1 MVPIRSAFLAIIA
14 SLLAVALRAQQDT
27 THPHAAPTA
36 PLLTGYRLATE
47 LGAAVTVL
55 DVDSLLRESP
65 VHTLTELLTGRVPGL
80 EVLASSG
87 TLGTGSRILLRGAA
101 SFFAT
106 SAPQIYVD
114 GIRADDEAAT
124 LLVPVGGQTTSRVD
138 DIDVERI
145 ATIAILPGP
154 AATALYGTDAANG
167 VLLITTKRGVPGR
180 SRVRACRENRGA
192 AQPLDFPG
200 NFRAVD
206 SSGARCF
213 AADVASGRCRLLS
226 GNVLAAPASSPFRNG
241 YLRQYGVSASGGS
254 TSKRY
259 SVAAQWD
266 GFGGVYGLPG
276 GEQARLATTGGLR
289 ADVLNPNYQQR
300 TDLRGSG
307 QLVSGDRADLT
318 VNAGYF
324 ASNLRLPSNDNGPG
338 ILSSGLLGGDSTR
351 GGWGTFLPGE
361 LFQVT
366 TSQHV
371 ERVNGSLAAAWRPV
385 AQLNVRAVAGLD
397 HTDQQDGQVQR
408 PGEGP
413 NGSLGL
419 SSVEQGRRRGS
430 RSTGTVTA
438 TGMFEVSPALSMR
451 TTAEVHYFKN
461 SVDLFDSTA
470 LVFGNLIS
478 IRQGRL
484 RAVTSTFGLVLQQQV
499 AWRDRLFVTAG
510 LRRDATT
517 RFHVDDPAAVYPSL
531 GVSWRGPVA
540 AGDFPL
546 TSWRLRAAYGAAGRE
561 AVLVGHRPERSRELE
576 AGADAELL
584 KGRVTFSG
592 TIYRK
597 RTSNVVAA
605 VFVLPGTPGGGFDV
619 FDAAAVTNKGI
630 ELSLAASLVERP
642 DVAWSVGLS
651 AWGNRNRV
659 AMSGL
664 VSTVVFTGGGG
675 LLQIAESGLPLGSY
689 AGNPIL
695 GYADANGDGLVSPNE
710 VDVAAGR
717 GFLGTPFPTQGA
729 SLSSAL
735 TLRRRFRIAGL
746 LEYRGGN
753 SQLNGTEETRCI
765 WGSCR
770 ASSDPSTPLAD
781 QVPLAAWQAG
791 TPAGWVESASFL
803 KLREISVAITAPAT
817 WAGHLGAAGMTFT
830 LAGRNLL
837 TLTSYKGLDP
847 EVNAHGTEG
856 AVFEDLFTQP
866 LPRYWT
872 ARLDLTF

>member
-1 MVPIRSAFLAIIA
+1 MADIRSAALAIIA
-14 SLLAVALRAQQDT
+14 SLLTVSLRAQQDT
-27 THPHAAPTA
+27 TYAHAAPTA
-36 PLLTGYRLATE
+36 PLLTADRLVVE
-47 LGAAVTVL
+47 LGAGITVL

-87 TLGTGSRILLRGAA
+87 TLGTGSRILMRGAS
-101 SFFAT
+101 SFLAT

-124 LLVPVGGQTTSRVD
+124 LLLSVGGQTTSRVD

-167 VLLITTKRGVPGR
+167 VLLITTKRGAPGR
-180 SRVRACRENRGA
+180 SRLRAFSSQGLAE
-192 AQPLDFPG
+192 QPLDFPV
-200 NFRAVD
+200 NFRGVD
-206 SSGARCF
+206 SSGARCL
-213 AADVASGRCRLLS
+213 AADVASGRCQLFT
-226 GNVLAAPASSPFRNG
+226 GNVLAAPASSPFRHG

-276 GEQARLATTGGLR
+276 DEQTRLATTGGLR

-338 ILSSGLLGGDSTR
+338 ILSSGLLGGDSAR

-371 ERVNGSLAAAWRPV
+371 ERVNGSLAAGWRPV
-385 AQLNVRAVAGLD
+385 ARLNVRAVVGLD
-397 HTDQQDGQVQR
+397 HTDQLDGQVQR

-413 NGSLGL
+413 NANPAF
-419 SSVEQGRRRGS
+419 SSVAEGRRRGS
-430 RSTGTVTA
+430 RVTGAVTA
-438 TGMFEVSPALSMR
+438 AATFELSPALSMR
-451 TTAEVHYFKN
+451 TTAGVHYFKN
-461 SVDLFDSTA
+461 SVDLFDSA
-470 LVFGNLIS
+470 ASFFGSAFS
-478 IRQGRL
+478 IREQRL
-484 RAVTSTFGLVLQQQV
+484 RGDMSTFGLVLQQQL

-517 RFHVDDPAAVYPSL
+517 RFHVDDPVAVYPSL
-531 GVSWRGPVA
+531 GVSWRGPIPS
-540 AGDFPL
+540 GGFPL
-546 TSWRLRAAYGAAGRE
+546 SAWRLRAAYGAAGRE
-561 AVLVGHRPERSRELE
+561 AVVVGHRPERSSELE

-597 RTSNVVAA
+597 RTPNVIA
-605 VFVLPGTPGGGFDV
+605 VFVFPGGPGGGVDV
-619 FDAAAVTNKGI
+619 FDAGAVTNKGI
-630 ELSLAASLVERP
+630 ELSLAASVIERP
-642 DVAWSVGLS
+642 DVSWSVGLS

-664 VSTVVFTGGGG
+664 VSTIIFTGGGD
-675 LLQIAESGLPLGSY
+675 LFQTAETGLPLGSY
-689 AGNPIL
+689 MGNPII
-695 GYADANGDGLVSPNE
+695 GYADANGDGLVAPNE

-717 GFLGTPFPTQGA
+717 AFLGTPFPTQGA
-729 SLSSAL
+729 SLSSSL

-753 SQLNGTEETRCI
+753 SQLNGTEEVRCI
-765 WGSCR
+765 RGSCR

-791 TPAGWVESASFL
+791 TQAGWVESASFL
-803 KLREISVAITAPAT
+803 KLREVSVAFTAPAT
-817 WAGHLGAAGMTFT
+817 WAGHLGAASMTFT

-837 TLTSYKGLDP
+837 TLTGYKGLDP

-856 AVFEDLFTQP
+856 AAFEDLFTQP
-866 LPRYWT
+866 LSRYWT

>member
-1 MVPIRSAFLAIIA
+1 MATIRSASLALIA
-14 SLLAVALRAQQDT
+14 SLLAVSLSAQQDT
-27 THPHAAPTA
+27 TPARAAPTA
-36 PLLTGYRLATE
+36 PLLTGDRIVTE
-47 LGAAVTVL
+47 LGVAVTVL
-55 DVDSLLRESP
+55 DVDSLLRQSP
-65 VHTLTELLTGRVPGL
+65 VHTLAELLTGRVPGL

-87 TLGTGSRILLRGAA
+87 TFGTGSRILMRGAA
-101 SFFAT
+101 SFLST

-114 GIRADDEAAT
+114 GIRADDDAAT

-180 SRVRACRENRGA
+180 SRLRAFSSQGVA

-200 NFRAVD
+200 NFRGVD

-213 AADVASGRCRLLS
+213 APDVASGRCRLLS

-254 TSKRY
+254 TSRRY

-307 QLVSGDRADLT
+307 QLLSGDRADLT

-371 ERVNGSLAAAWRPV
+371 ERVNGSLAATWRPL

-397 HTDQQDGQVQR
+397 HTDQHDGQVQR

-413 NGSLGL
+413 NANPAYSYVAEG
-419 SSVEQGRRRGS
+419 QRRGS
-430 RSTGTVTA
+430 RFTGALTA
-438 TGMFEVSPALSMR
+438 TAMFQLSPALSMR
-451 TTAEVHYFKN
+451 TTAGVHYFRN
-461 SVDLFDSTA
+461 SLKLFDSTA
-470 LVFGNLIS
+470 SVFGSGFS
-478 IRQGRL
+478 IRWQRL
-484 RAVTSTFGLVLQQQV
+484 RAVTSTFGLVLQQQL
-499 AWRDRLFVTAG
+499 AWRDRLFITAG
-510 LRRDATT
+510 VRRDATS
-517 RFHVDDPAAVYPSL
+517 RFDVGDPKAVYPNL
-531 GVSWRGPVA
+531 GVSWRGPVPSGA
-540 AGDFPL
+540 SPL
-546 TSWRLRAAYGAAGRE
+546 SAWRLRAAYGAAGRE
-561 AVLVGHRPERSRELE
+561 AVVVGHRPERSSELE

-584 KGRVTFSG
+584 KGRVLFSG

-597 RTSNVVAA
+597 RTSNVVA
-605 VFVLPGTPGGGFDV
+605 VLSSPGLVGGGFDV
-619 FDAAAVTNKGI
+619 FDAGAVTNKGI

-642 DVAWSVGLS
+642 DVTWSVGLA

-664 VSTVVFTGGGG
+664 LSAIVFTGGGG
-675 LLQIAESGLPLGSY
+675 LLQTAETGLPLGSY
-689 AGNPIL
+689 TGNPIIR
-695 GYADANGDGLVSPNE
+695 YADVNGDGLVSPTE
-710 VDVAAGR
+710 VQVAPERA
-717 GFLGTPFPTQGA
+717 FLGTPFPTQGA

-765 WGSCR
+765 RGSCR

-781 QVPLAAWQAG
+781 QVPLAAWQVG
-791 TPAGWVESASFL
+791 TQAGWVESASFL
-803 KLREISVAITAPAT
+803 KLREISVAFTAPAT
-817 WAGHLGAAGMTFT
+817 WAGRLGAAGMSFT

-856 AVFEDLFTQP
+856 AVVEDLFTQP

-872 ARLDLTF
+872 ARLDLTY

>member
-1 MVPIRSAFLAIIA
+1 MATIRSASLAIIA
-14 SLLAVALRAQQDT
+14 SLLAVSLSAQQDT
-27 THPHAAPTA
+27 TPAHAVPTA
-36 PLLTGYRLATE
+36 PLLTGDRIVTE
-47 LGAAVTVL
+47 LGVGVTVL
-55 DVDSLLRESP
+55 DVDSLLRQSP

-87 TLGTGSRILLRGAA
+87 TFGTGSRILMRGAA
-101 SFFAT
+101 SFWAT

-114 GIRADDEAAT
+114 GIRADDAAAT

-154 AATALYGTDAANG
+154 AATAVYGTDAANG

-180 SRVRACRENRGA
+180 SRLRAFSSQGVA
-192 AQPLDFPG
+192 AQSLDFPE
-200 NFRAVD
+200 NFRGVD
-206 SSGARCF
+206 SSGARCL

-226 GNVLAAPASSPFRNG
+226 GNVLAAPGSSPFRYG

-254 TSKRY
+254 TSQRY

-324 ASNLRLPSNDNGPG
+324 ASKLRLPSNDNGPG

-361 LFQVT
+361 LFQIT

-371 ERVNGSLAAAWRPV
+371 ERVNGSLAAGWRPL

-397 HTDQQDGQVQR
+397 HTDQHDGQGQR

-413 NGSLGL
+413 NASLGF
-419 SSVEQGRRRGS
+419 SSVAQGRRRDS
-430 RSTGTVTA
+430 RFTGTVTA
-438 TGMFEVSPALSMR
+438 TAMFDLSPALSLR
-451 TTAEVHYFKN
+451 TTAGVQYIRNNVEL
-461 SVDLFDSTA
+461 SDSA
-470 LVFGNLIS
+470 AVVFGGLS
-478 IRQGRL
+478 SVRQQWL
-484 RAVTSTFGLVLQQQV
+484 RAPMSTLGVLLQQQI

-517 RFHVDDPAAVYPSL
+517 RWEVDDPAAVYPSF
-531 GVSWRGPVA
+531 GVSWRGPVPSGGLLLSA
-540 AGDFPL
+540 
-546 TSWRLRAAYGAAGRE
+546 WRLRAAYGAAGRE
-561 AVLVGHRPERSRELE
+561 ATVVGHRPERSREFE

-584 KGRVTFSG
+584 KDRVSFSG
-592 TIYRK
+592 TIYSK
-597 RTSNVVAA
+597 RTSNVVS
-605 VFVLPGTPGGGFDV
+605 VFLSPGSAGGGFEV
-619 FDAAAVTNKGI
+619 FDAAAVSNKGV
-630 ELSLAASLVERP
+630 ELSLSASVAERP
-642 DVAWSVGLS
+642 DLAWSVGLA

-659 AMSGL
+659 VMSEL
-664 VSTVVFTGGGG
+664 TPYVVFTGGGG
-675 LLQIAESGLPLGSY
+675 VFQTAQDGLPLGSY
-689 AGNPIL
+689 IGNPIIR
-695 GYADANGDGLVSPNE
+695 YTDVNGDGLVSPTE
-710 VDVAAGR
+710 VQVAPERA
-717 GFLGTPFPTQGA
+717 FLGTPFPTRGA

-735 TLRRRFRIAGL
+735 MLRRRFRIAGL

-753 SQLNGTEETRCI
+753 SQLNGTEQVRCI
-765 WGSCR
+765 RGSCR

-791 TPAGWVESASFL
+791 TAAGWVESASFL
-803 KLREISVAITAPAT
+803 KLREISVAFTAPAT
-817 WAGHLGAAGMTFT
+817 WAGGLGAASMTFT

-856 AVFEDLFTQP
+856 AVFEDRFTQP
-866 LPRYWT
+866 LPRCWT
-872 ARLDLTF
+872 ARLDLTY

>member
-1 MVPIRSAFLAIIA
+1 MAHIRSASLAIIA
-14 SLLAVALRAQQDT
+14 SLLTVSLRAQQDT
-27 THPHAAPTA
+27 TDGHTAPIA
-36 PLLTGYRLATE
+36 PLLTGDRLVTE
-47 LGAAVTVL
+47 LGVGVTVL

-65 VHTLTELLTGRVPGL
+65 VHTLAELLAGRVPGL

-87 TLGTGSRILLRGAA
+87 TFGTGSRILPRGAS
-101 SFFAT
+101 SFLAT

-114 GIRADDEAAT
+114 GIRADDDAAT

-145 ATIAILPGP
+145 ATIAIFAGP

-167 VLLITTKRGVPGR
+167 VLLITTKRGIPGR
-180 SRVRACRENRGA
+180 SRLRAFSSQGLA

-200 NFRAVD
+200 NFRGVD
-206 SSGARCF
+206 STGARCY
-213 AADVASGRCRLLS
+213 AADVASGRCRLLT
-226 GNVLAAPASSPFRNG
+226 GNVLAAPASSPFRRG

-254 TSKRY
+254 PSQRY
-259 SVAAQWD
+259 SIAAQWD

-289 ADVLNPNYQQR
+289 SEVLNPNYLQR
-300 TDLRGSG
+300 TDVRGSG
-307 QLVSGDRADLT
+307 QVLSGDRAELT

-371 ERVNGSLAAAWRPV
+371 ERLNGSFAAAWRPV

-397 HTDQQDGQVQR
+397 HTDQQDGQLQR

-413 NGSLGL
+413 NANPAYSSLA
-419 SSVEQGRRRGS
+419 EGRRRGS
-430 RSTGTVTA
+430 RFTGTVTA
-438 TGMFEVSPALSMR
+438 AATFELSPALSMR
-451 TTAEVHYFKN
+451 TTAGVNYFRN
-461 SVDLFDSTA
+461 SLSLLDSA
-470 LVFGNLIS
+470 AVVFGSLIS
-478 IRQGRL
+478 FRQGQL
-484 RAVTSTFGLVLQQQV
+484 RVVTSTVGLLLQQQI
-499 AWRDRLFVTAG
+499 AWHDRLFVTAA

-517 RFHVDDPAAVYPSL
+517 RFNVDDPAAVYPSL
-531 GVSWRGPVA
+531 GVSWRGPVPSR
-540 AGDFPL
+540 GFPL
-546 TSWRLRAAYGAAGRE
+546 SAWRLRAAYGAAGRE
-561 AVLVGHRPERSRELE
+561 ATVVGHQPERSRELE

-584 KGRVTFSG
+584 TGRVTFSG
-592 TIYRK
+592 TIYSK
-597 RTSNVVAA
+597 RTSNVVS
-605 VFVLPGTPGGGFDV
+605 VFVLPGSAGGGLDV
-619 FDAAAVTNKGI
+619 FDASAVSNKGV
-630 ELSLAASLVERP
+630 ELSLSARVIERP
-642 DVAWSVGLS
+642 DVAWSVGLA

-659 AMSGL
+659 VMSALTPYL
-664 VSTVVFTGGGG
+664 VLAGGGG
-675 LLQIAESGLPLGSY
+675 LFQAAQDGLPLGSY
-689 AGNPIL
+689 IGNAIIR
-695 GYADANGDGLVSPNE
+695 YADVNGDGLVSPTE
-710 VDVAAGR
+710 VQVAAER

-735 TLRRRFRIAGL
+735 TLRRRIRIAGL

-753 SQLNGTEETRCI
+753 SQLNGTEQVRCSS
-765 WGSCR
+765 GTCR

-781 QVPLAAWQAG
+781 QVPLAAWQVG
-791 TPAGWVESASFL
+791 TPAGWVESATFL
-803 KLREISVAITAPAT
+803 KRRELSVAFTAPTT
-817 WAGHLGAAGMTFT
+817 WAGRLGAANMTLT

-837 TLTSYKGLDP
+837 TLTRYKGLDP

-856 AVFEDLFTQP
+856 AAFEDLFTQP

>member
-1 MVPIRSAFLAIIA
+1 MATIRSASLAIIA

-27 THPHAAPTA
+27 THPRAAPTA
-36 PLLTGYRLATE
+36 PLLTGDRLVTE
-47 LGAAVTVL
+47 LGAGVTVL

-65 VHTLTELLTGRVPGL
+65 VHTLSELLTGRVPGL

-87 TLGTGSRILLRGAA
+87 TFGTGSRILMRGAA
-101 SFFAT
+101 SFLAT

-138 DIDVERI
+138 DIDVERL

-167 VLLITTKRGVPGR
+167 VLLITTKRGVPGP
-180 SRVRACRENRGA
+180 SRVRAFSSQGVA

-200 NFRAVD
+200 NFRGVD

-213 AADVASGRCRLLS
+213 AADVAGGRCRLLS
-226 GNVLAAPASSPFRNG
+226 GNVLAAPASSPFRHG
-241 YLRQYGVSASGGS
+241 YVRQYGVSASGGS

-307 QLVSGDRADLT
+307 QLLSGDRADLT

-413 NGSLGL
+413 NANPAF
-419 SSVEQGRRRGS
+419 SSVAQGRRRGS
-430 RSTGTVTA
+430 RFTGTFTA
-438 TGMFEVSPALSMR
+438 TGMFEPSPSLSMR
-451 TTAEVHYFKN
+451 TTVGVHYFKN
-461 SVDLFDSTA
+461 SADLFDSA
-470 LVFGNLIS
+470 ASVFGSAFS
-478 IRQGRL
+478 IREQRL

-531 GVSWRGPVA
+531 GLSWRGPVPS
-540 AGDFPL
+540 GGFPL
-546 TSWRLRAAYGAAGRE
+546 TGWRLRAAYGAAGRE

-584 KGRVTFSG
+584 KGRVSFSG
-592 TIYRK
+592 TFYSK
-597 RTSNVVAA
+597 RTSNVVS
-605 VFVLPGTPGGGFDV
+605 VFVFPGSPGGGV
-619 FDAAAVTNKGI
+619 FDASAVSNKGV
-630 ELSLAASLVERP
+630 ELSLSTSVIERP
-642 DVAWSVGLS
+642 DLAWSVGLA

-659 AMSGL
+659 VMPGL
-664 VSTVVFTGGGG
+664 TPSIIFTGGGG
-675 LLQIAESGLPLGSY
+675 VFQSAQDGLPLGSY
-689 AGNPIL
+689 VGNPII
-695 GYADANGDGLVSPNE
+695 GYADANGDGLLAPNE
-710 VDVAAGR
+710 VAVAPPGAA
-717 GFLGTPFPTQGA
+717 FLGTPFPTQGA
-729 SLSSAL
+729 SLSSTL

-770 ASSDPSTPLAD
+770 ASSDPSTPLAH

-791 TPAGWVESASFL
+791 TPAGWVESATFL
-803 KLREISVAITAPAT
+803 KLREISVAFTAPAT
-817 WAGHLGAAGMTFT
+817 WAGRLGAASMTFT

-872 ARLDLTF
+872 ARLDLTY

>member
-1 MVPIRSAFLAIIA
+1 MAPVRSASLAIIA
-14 SLLAVALRAQQDT
+14 SLLAVSLRAQQDT
-27 THPHAAPTA
+27 TPAHAA
-36 PLLTGYRLATE
+36 PLLTGNRSVTE
-47 LGAAVTVL
+47 LGAGVTLL

-65 VHTLTELLTGRVPGL
+65 VHTLSELLTGRVPGL

-87 TLGTGSRILLRGAA
+87 TFGTGSRLLMRGAS
-101 SFFAT
+101 SFLAT

-138 DIDVERI
+138 DIAVERI

-180 SRVRACRENRGA
+180 SRVRAFSSQGVA

-200 NFRAVD
+200 NFHGVD
-206 SSGARCF
+206 SSGARCL
-213 AADVASGRCRLLS
+213 AADVASGRCRLFS
-226 GNVLAAPASSPFRNG
+226 GNVLDAPASSPFRHG

-371 ERVNGSLAAAWRPV
+371 ERVNGSLAARWRPV

-413 NGSLGL
+413 NANPAF
-419 SSVEQGRRRGS
+419 SSVAQGRRRGS
-430 RSTGTVTA
+430 RFTGALTA
-438 TGMFEVSPALSMR
+438 TGMFEPSPSLSLR
-451 TTAEVHYFKN
+451 TTVGVHYFRN
-461 SVDLFDSTA
+461 GADLFDSA
-470 LVFGNLIS
+470 ASVFGGAFS
-478 IRQGRL
+478 IREQRL
-484 RAVTSTFGLVLQQQV
+484 RAVTSTFGLVLQQQL
-499 AWRDRLFVTAG
+499 AWRDRLFITAG
-510 LRRDATT
+510 LRRDATS
-517 RFHVDDPAAVYPSL
+517 RFDVGDPKQVYPSL
-531 GVSWRGPVA
+531 GLSWRGPVPS
-540 AGDFPL
+540 GEFPL
-546 TSWRLRAAYGAAGRE
+546 SAWRLGAAYGVAGRE
-561 AVLVGHRPERSRELE
+561 AVVVGHGPERSSELE

-597 RTSNVVAA
+597 RTSNVISGFA
-605 VFVLPGTPGGGFDV
+605 FQGSPGPEVL
-619 FDAAAVTNKGI
+619 DASSVTNKGI

-642 DVAWSVGLS
+642 DVAWSVGLA

-664 VSTVVFTGGGG
+664 LSAFVFSGGGG
-675 LLQIAESGLPLGSY
+675 VFQSAQDGLPLGSY
-689 AGNPIL
+689 VGNPIIR
-695 GYADANGDGLVSPNE
+695 YADANGDGLLAPNE
-710 VDVAAGR
+710 VAVAFPAAA
-717 GFLGTPFPTQGA
+717 FLGTPFPTQGA

-753 SQLNGTEETRCI
+753 NLLNGTEQVRCMR
-765 WGSCR
+765 GTCR

-781 QVPLAAWQAG
+781 QVPLAAWAAG
-791 TPAGWVESASFL
+791 TSAGWVESASFL
-803 KLREISVAITAPAT
+803 KLRELSVAFTAPAT
-817 WAGHLGAAGMTFT
+817 WAGRLGAAGMTFT
-830 LAGRNLL
+830 VAGRNLL

-872 ARLDLTF
+872 ARLDLTY

>member
-1 MVPIRSAFLAIIA
+1 M
-14 SLLAVALRAQQDT
+14 
-27 THPHAAPTA
+27 
-36 PLLTGYRLATE
+36 
-47 LGAAVTVL
+47 
-55 DVDSLLRESP
+55 
-65 VHTLTELLTGRVPGL
+65 
-80 EVLASSG
+80 
-87 TLGTGSRILLRGAA
+87 
-101 SFFAT
+101 
-106 SAPQIYVD
+106 
-114 GIRADDEAAT
+114 
-124 LLVPVGGQTTSRVD
+124 
-138 DIDVERI
+138 
-145 ATIAILPGP
+145 
-154 AATALYGTDAANG
+154 
-167 VLLITTKRGVPGR
+167 
-180 SRVRACRENRGA
+180 
-192 AQPLDFPG
+192 
-200 NFRAVD
+200 
-206 SSGARCF
+206 
-213 AADVASGRCRLLS
+213 
-226 GNVLAAPASSPFRNG
+226 
-241 YLRQYGVSASGGS
+241 SASGGS

-361 LFQVT
+361 LFQIT

-371 ERVNGSLAAAWRPV
+371 ERVNGSLAAGWRPV

-413 NGSLGL
+413 NANPAF
-419 SSVEQGRRRGS
+419 SSVAQGRRRGS
-430 RSTGTVTA
+430 RFTGALTA
-438 TGMFEVSPALSMR
+438 TGMFEPSPSLSLR
-451 TTAEVHYFKN
+451 TTVGVHYFRN
-461 SVDLFDSTA
+461 GADLFDSA
-470 LVFGNLIS
+470 ASVFGGAFS
-478 IRQGRL
+478 IREQRL
-484 RAVTSTFGLVLQQQV
+484 RAVTSTFGLVLQQQL

-531 GVSWRGPVA
+531 GVSWRGPVR
-540 AGDFPL
+540 AGGPL
-546 TSWRLRAAYGAAGRE
+546 SGWRLRGAYGAAGRE
-561 AVLVGHRPERSRELE
+561 AVVLGHRPERSRELE

-597 RTSNVVAA
+597 RTANVVA
-605 VFVLPGTPGGGFDV
+605 VFLYSGSAGAGFDV
-619 FDAAAVTNKGI
+619 FDAGAVTNKGI

-659 AMSGL
+659 AMPGL

-689 AGNPIL
+689 AGNAIL

-791 TPAGWVESASFL
+791 TSAGWVESASFL
-803 KLREISVAITAPAT
+803 KLREISVAFTAPAT

-872 ARLDLTF
+872 ARLDLTY

>member
-1 MVPIRSAFLAIIA
+1 MAPVRSASLAIIA
-14 SLLAVALRAQQDT
+14 SLLAVSLRAQQDT
-27 THPHAAPTA
+27 TPGHAAPTA
-36 PLLTGYRLATE
+36 PLLTGDRSVTE
-47 LGAAVTVL
+47 LGAGVTLL
-55 DVDSLLRESP
+55 DVDSLLRKSP
-65 VHTLTELLTGRVPGL
+65 VHTLSELLTGRVPGL

-87 TLGTGSRILLRGAA
+87 TFGTGSRLLMRGAS
-101 SFFAT
+101 SFLAT

-114 GIRADDEAAT
+114 GIRADDDPAT

-180 SRVRACRENRGA
+180 SRVRAFSSQGVA

-200 NFRAVD
+200 NFHGVD
-206 SSGARCF
+206 S
-213 AADVASGRCRLLS
+213 
-226 GNVLAAPASSPFRNG
+226 
-241 YLRQYGVSASGGS
+241 
-254 TSKRY
+254 
-259 SVAAQWD
+259 
-266 GFGGVYGLPG
+266 
-276 GEQARLATTGGLR
+276 
-289 ADVLNPNYQQR
+289 NYQQR
-300 TDLRGSG
+300 TDVRGSG
-307 QLVSGDRADLT
+307 RRVSGDRADLT

-361 LFQVT
+361 LFQIT

-371 ERVNGSLAAAWRPV
+371 ERVNGSLAAGWRPV

-397 HTDQQDGQVQR
+397 HTDQHDGQVQR

-413 NGSLGL
+413 NANPAF
-419 SSVEQGRRRGS
+419 SSVTQGPRRTS
-430 RSTGTVTA
+430 RFTGALTA
-438 TGMFEVSPALSMR
+438 TGMFEPSPSLSLR
-451 TTAEVHYFKN
+451 TTAGVHYFKN
-461 SVDLFDSTA
+461 SADLFDSA
-470 LVFGNLIS
+470 ASVFGGAFS
-478 IRQGRL
+478 IREQRL

-531 GVSWRGPVA
+531 GFSWRGPVPS
-540 AGDFPL
+540 GGFPL

-561 AVLVGHRPERSRELE
+561 AVIVGHRPERSSELE

-597 RTSNVVAA
+597 RTSNVISVV
-605 VFVLPGTPGGGFDV
+605 VFPGSAGGGVDV
-619 FDAAAVTNKGI
+619 FDAGAVTNKGI

-642 DVAWSVGLS
+642 DLAWSVGLA

-664 VSTVVFTGGGG
+664 VSAFVFSGGGG
-675 LLQIAESGLPLGSY
+675 LFQTAETGLPLGSY
-689 AGNPIL
+689 TGNPIIR
-695 GYADANGDGLVSPNE
+695 YADVNGDGLVSPT
-710 VDVAAGR
+710 DVQVATAR
-717 GFLGTPFPTQGA
+717 AFLGTPFPTQGA

-753 SQLNGTEETRCI
+753 NLLNGTEQVRCI
-765 WGSCR
+765 RGTCR

-781 QVPLAAWQAG
+781 QVPLAAWAAG
-791 TPAGWVESASFL
+791 TSAGWVESASFL
-803 KLREISVAITAPAT
+803 KLRELSVAFTAPAT
-817 WAGHLGAAGMTFT
+817 WAGRLGAAGMTFT
-830 LAGRNLL
+830 VAGGDILSP
-837 TLTSYKGLDP
+837 TSYKNP
-847 EVNAHGTEG
+847 A
-856 AVFEDLFTQP
+856 
-866 LPRYWT
+866 
-872 ARLDLTF
+872 

>member
-1 MVPIRSAFLAIIA
+1 MATIRSASLAIIA
-14 SLLAVALRAQQDT
+14 SLLVVSLSAQQDT
-27 THPHAAPTA
+27 THAHAAPTA
-36 PLLTGYRLATE
+36 PLLTGDRLVTE
-47 LGAAVTVL
+47 LGAGVTLL

-87 TLGTGSRILLRGAA
+87 TFGTGSRILMRGAA
-101 SFFAT
+101 SFLAT

-145 ATIAILPGP
+145 ATIAILAGP

-167 VLLITTKRGVPGR
+167 VLFITTKRGVPGR
-180 SRVRACRENRGA
+180 SRLRAFSSQGVA

-206 SSGARCF
+206 SSGARCL

-226 GNVLAAPASSPFRNG
+226 GNVLAAPASSPFRHG

-385 AQLNVRAVAGLD
+385 AQ
-397 HTDQQDGQVQR
+397 
-408 PGEGP
+408 
-413 NGSLGL
+413 
-419 SSVEQGRRRGS
+419 GRRRGS
-430 RSTGTVTA
+430 RFTGTVTA
-438 TGMFEVSPALSMR
+438 TGMFEPSPSLSMR
-451 TTAEVHYFKN
+451 TTVGVHYFKN
-461 SVDLFDSTA
+461 SADLFDSA
-470 LVFGNLIS
+470 ASVFGSAFS
-478 IRQGRL
+478 IREQRL
-484 RAVTSTFGLVLQQQV
+484 RAVTSTFGLVLQQQF
-499 AWRDRLFVTAG
+499 AWRDQLFVTAG

-531 GVSWRGPVA
+531 GFSWRGPVPS
-540 AGDFPL
+540 GGFPL
-546 TSWRLRAAYGAAGRE
+546 TGWRLRAAYGAAGRE
-561 AVLVGHRPERSRELE
+561 AVLVGHRPERSSELE

-597 RTSNVVAA
+597 RTSNVIAA
-605 VFVLPGTPGGGFDV
+605 VFVLPGTPGGDFDV

-642 DVAWSVGLS
+642 DLAWSVGLS

-664 VSTVVFTGGGG
+664 VSAFVFTGGGG
-675 LLQIAESGLPLGSY
+675 
-689 AGNPIL
+689 
-695 GYADANGDGLVSPNE
+695 
-710 VDVAAGR
+710 
-717 GFLGTPFPTQGA
+717 
-729 SLSSAL
+729 
-735 TLRRRFRIAGL
+735 
-746 LEYRGGN
+746 
-753 SQLNGTEETRCI
+753 
-765 WGSCR
+765 
-770 ASSDPSTPLAD
+770 
-781 QVPLAAWQAG
+781 
-791 TPAGWVESASFL
+791 
-803 KLREISVAITAPAT
+803 
-817 WAGHLGAAGMTFT
+817 
-830 LAGRNLL
+830 
-837 TLTSYKGLDP
+837 
-847 EVNAHGTEG
+847 
-856 AVFEDLFTQP
+856 VF
-866 LPRYWT
+866 
-872 ARLDLTF
+872 

>member
-1 MVPIRSAFLAIIA
+1 MATIRSASLAIIA
-14 SLLAVALRAQQDT
+14 SLLVVSLNAQQDT
-27 THPHAAPTA
+27 THAHAAPTA
-36 PLLTGYRLATE
+36 PLLTGDRLVTE
-47 LGAAVTVL
+47 LGAGVTLL

-87 TLGTGSRILLRGAA
+87 TFGTGSRILMRGAA
-101 SFFAT
+101 SFLAT

-145 ATIAILPGP
+145 ATIAILAGP

-180 SRVRACRENRGA
+180 SRLRAFSSQGVA

-226 GNVLAAPASSPFRNG
+226 GNVLAAPASSPFRPG

-371 ERVNGSLAAAWRPV
+371 ERVNGSLAAGWRPV
-385 AQLNVRAVAGLD
+385 AQLNVRAMAGLD
-397 HTDQQDGQVQR
+397 HSDQQDGQVQR

-413 NGSLGL
+413 NANPGF
-419 SSVEQGRRRGS
+419 SSVAQGRRRGS
-430 RSTGTVTA
+430 RFTGTVTA
-438 TGMFEVSPALSMR
+438 TGMFEPSPSLSMR
-451 TTAEVHYFKN
+451 TTVGVHYFKN
-461 SVDLFDSTA
+461 SADLFDSA
-470 LVFGNLIS
+470 ASVFGSAFS
-478 IRQGRL
+478 IREQRL
-484 RAVTSTFGLVLQQQV
+484 RAVTSTFGLVLQQQF
-499 AWRDRLFVTAG
+499 AWRDQLFVTAG

-531 GVSWRGPVA
+531 GLSWRGPVPS
-540 AGDFPL
+540 GGFPL
-546 TSWRLRAAYGAAGRE
+546 TGWRLRAAYGAAGRE
-561 AVLVGHRPERSRELE
+561 AVLVGHRPERSSELE

-597 RTSNVVAA
+597 RTSNVIA
-605 VFVLPGTPGGGFDV
+605 VIVFPGSAGGGVDV
-619 FDAAAVTNKGI
+619 FEAGAVTNKGI

-642 DVAWSVGLS
+642 DLAWSVGLA

-664 VSTVVFTGGGG
+664 VSAFVFSGGGG
-675 LLQIAESGLPLGSY
+675 LFQTAETGLPLGSY
-689 AGNPIL
+689 TGNPIIR
-695 GYADANGDGLVSPNE
+695 YADVNGDGLVSPT
-710 VDVAAGR
+710 DVQVATAR
-717 GFLGTPFPTQGA
+717 AFLGTPFPTQGA

-753 SQLNGTEETRCI
+753 NLLNGTEQVRCI
-765 WGSCR
+765 RGTCR

-781 QVPLAAWQAG
+781 QVPLAAWAAG
-791 TPAGWVESASFL
+791 TSAGWVESASFL
-803 KLREISVAITAPAT
+803 KLRELSVALTAPAT
-817 WAGHLGAAGMTFT
+817 WAGRLGAAGMTFT

-872 ARLDLTF
+872 ARLDLTY

>member
-1 MVPIRSAFLAIIA
+1 MAPIRSTSLAIIA
-14 SLLAVALRAQQDT
+14 SLFAVSLRAQQDT
-27 THPHAAPTA
+27 TPARAAPTA
-36 PLLTGYRLATE
+36 PLLTGDRLVTE
-47 LGAAVTVL
+47 LGAGVTVL

-87 TLGTGSRILLRGAA
+87 TFGTGSRILMRGAA
-101 SFFAT
+101 SFLAT

-138 DIDVERI
+138 DIDVEPI

-167 VLLITTKRGVPGR
+167 VLLITTKQGVSGR
-180 SRVRACRENRGA
+180 SRLRAFSSQGGA

-206 SSGARCF
+206 SAGARCL
-213 AADVASGRCRLLS
+213 AADVANGRCRLLS
-226 GNVLAAPASSPFRNG
+226 GNVLAAPASSPFRHG

-307 QLVSGDRADLT
+307 QLLSGDRADLT

-371 ERVNGSLAAAWRPV
+371 ERVNGNLAAGWRPL
-385 AQLNVRAVAGLD
+385 AQLSVRAVAGLD
-397 HTDQQDGQVQR
+397 HTDQHDGQVQR

-413 NGSLGL
+413 NASLGF
-419 SSVEQGRRRGS
+419 SSVAEGRRRDS
-430 RSTGTVTA
+430 RFTGTLTA
-438 TGMFEVSPALSMR
+438 TGMYEVSPGLSMR
-451 TTAEVHYFKN
+451 TTAGVHYFRN
-461 SVDLFDSTA
+461 TVDLFDSA
-470 LVFGNLIS
+470 ASVFGGLIS
-478 IRQGRL
+478 IRQQQL
-484 RAVTSTFGLVLQQQV
+484 RAVTSTFGLLLQQQL
-499 AWRDRLFVTAG
+499 AWHDRLFLTAG

-531 GVSWRGPVA
+531 GLSWRGPVPS
-540 AGDFPL
+540 GGFPL
-546 TSWRLRAAYGAAGRE
+546 SGWRLRAAYGTAGRE
-561 AVLVGHRPERSRELE
+561 AVIVGQRPERSSELE

-584 KGRVTFSG
+584 NGRVLFSG

-597 RTSNVVAA
+597 RTSNVIS
-605 VFVLPGTPGGGFDV
+605 VFAFPGSPGPDVLDESS
-619 FDAAAVTNKGI
+619 VTNKGI
-630 ELSLAASLVERP
+630 ELSLTASLVELP
-642 DVAWSVGLS
+642 DLAWSVGLS

-659 AMSGL
+659 AMAGS
-664 VSTVVFTGGGG
+664 VSTIIFTGGGG
-675 LLQIAESGLPLGSY
+675 VFQTAESGLPLGSY
-689 AGNPIL
+689 VGNPII
-695 GYADANGDGLVSPNE
+695 GYADANGDGLVSPTE
-710 VDVAAGR
+710 VQVAAER
-717 GFLGTPFPTQGA
+717 AFLGTPFPTQGA

-735 TLRRRFRIAGL
+735 TLRHRFRIAGL

-753 SQLNGTEETRCI
+753 SQLNGTEEVRCI
-765 WGSCR
+765 RGTCR

-803 KLREISVAITAPAT
+803 KLRELSVAFTAPAT

-872 ARLDLTF
+872 ARLDLTY

>member
-1 MVPIRSAFLAIIA
+1 MATIRSASLAIIA
-14 SLLAVALRAQQDT
+14 SLLVVSLSAQQDT
-27 THPHAAPTA
+27 THAHAAPTA
-36 PLLTGYRLATE
+36 PLLTGNRLVTE
-47 LGAAVTVL
+47 LGAGVTVL
-55 DVDSLLRESP
+55 EVDSLLRQSP

-87 TLGTGSRILLRGAA
+87 TFGTGSRILLRGAA
-101 SFFAT
+101 SFLAT

-138 DIDVERI
+138 DVDVERI

-180 SRVRACRENRGA
+180 SLLRAFSSQGLA

-213 AADVASGRCRLLS
+213 AADVASGRCRLFS
-226 GNVLAAPASSPFRNG
+226 GNVLAAPASSPFRHG

-307 QLVSGDRADLT
+307 QLVSGDRADLA

-324 ASNLRLPSNDNGPG
+324 ASNLRLPSNDNGTG

-371 ERVNGSLAAAWRPV
+371 ERVHGSLAAAWRPV

-397 HTDQQDGQVQR
+397 HSDQHDGQVQR

-430 RSTGTVTA
+430 RFTGTVTA

-451 TTAEVHYFKN
+451 TTAGVHYFKN

-478 IRQGRL
+478 IREQRL
-484 RAVTSTFGLVLQQQV
+484 RAVTSTVGLVLQQQV

-517 RFHVDDPAAVYPSL
+517 RFHVDDPAAVYPSV

-597 RTSNVVAA
+597 RTSNVV
-605 VFVLPGTPGGGFDV
+605 
-619 FDAAAVTNKGI
+619 
-630 ELSLAASLVERP
+630 
-642 DVAWSVGLS
+642 
-651 AWGNRNRV
+651 
-659 AMSGL
+659 
-664 VSTVVFTGGGG
+664 FTGGGG

-695 GYADANGDGLVSPNE
+695 GYADANGDGLVSPTE
-710 VDVAAGR
+710 VQVSPERA
-717 GFLGTPFPTQGA
+717 FLGTPFPTQGA

-791 TPAGWVESASFL
+791 TSAGWVESASFL

-837 TLTSYKGLDP
+837 TLTRYKGLDP

-872 ARLDLTF
+872 ARLDLTY

>member
-1 MVPIRSAFLAIIA
+1 MATIRNASLAIIA
-14 SLLAVALRAQQDT
+14 SLLAVSLSAQQDT
-27 THPHAAPTA
+27 TPAHAAPTA
-36 PLLTGYRLATE
+36 PLLTGNRLVTE
-47 LGAAVTVL
+47 LGARVTVL

-87 TLGTGSRILLRGAA
+87 TFGTGSRILMRGAA
-101 SFFAT
+101 SFLAT

-145 ATIAILPGP
+145 ATIAILAGP

-180 SRVRACRENRGA
+180 SRLRAFSSQGLA

-226 GNVLAAPASSPFRNG
+226 GNVLAAPASSPFRDG
-241 YLRQYGVSASGGS
+241 YLREYGVSASGGS

-300 TDLRGSG
+300 TDLRASG
-307 QLVSGDRADLT
+307 QLVSGDHADLT

-371 ERVNGSLAAAWRPV
+371 ERVNGSLAAAWRPG
-385 AQLNVRAVAGLD
+385 AQRSVRAVAGLE
-397 HTDQQDGQVQR
+397 HSDQHDGQVQR

-413 NGSLGL
+413 NANPGF
-419 SSVEQGRRRGS
+419 SSVAQGRRRGS
-430 RSTGTVTA
+430 RFTGTVTA
-438 TGMFEVSPALSMR
+438 TGMFEPSRSLSLR
-451 TTAEVHYFKN
+451 TTVGVHYFKN
-461 SVDLFDSTA
+461 SADLFDSA
-470 LVFGNLIS
+470 ASVFGGAFS
-478 IRQGRL
+478 IREQRL

-517 RFHVDDPAAVYPSL
+517 RFHVDDPATVYPSL
-531 GVSWRGPVA
+531 GLSWRGPVPS
-540 AGDFPL
+540 GGFPL
-546 TSWRLRAAYGAAGRE
+546 TGWRLRAAYGAAGRE

-584 KGRVTFSG
+584 KGRVSFSG

-664 VSTVVFTGGGG
+664 VSTVAFTVAGG

-729 SLSSAL
+729 SLSSVL

-803 KLREISVAITAPAT
+803 KLREISVAFTAPAT
-817 WAGHLGAAGMTFT
+817 WASRLGAASMTFT

-856 AVFEDLFTQP
+856 AVFEDLFTPP

-872 ARLDLTF
+872 ATLDLTY

>member
-1 MVPIRSAFLAIIA
+1 MTTLRSASLAIIA
-14 SLLAVALRAQQDT
+14 SFLTVPLRAQQDS
-27 THPHAAPTA
+27 THAHVAPIA
-36 PLLTGYRLATE
+36 PLLTGDRLVTE
-47 LGAAVTVL
+47 LGAGVTVL
-55 DVDSLLRESP
+55 AVDSLLRESP

-87 TLGTGSRILLRGAA
+87 TFGTGSRILMRGAS
-101 SFFAT
+101 SFMAT
-106 SAPQIYVD
+106 GAPQIYVD
-114 GIRADDEAAT
+114 GIRADDDAAT
-124 LLVPVGGQTTSRVD
+124 LLLSVGGQTTSRVD

-180 SRVRACRENRGA
+180 SRLRAFSSQGLA
-192 AQPLDFPG
+192 AQSLDFPG
-200 NFRAVD
+200 NFRGVD
-206 SSGARCF
+206 SSGARCL
-213 AADVASGRCRLLS
+213 AADVASGRCRLLT
-226 GNVLAAPASSPFRNG
+226 GNVLAAPASSPFRHG

-254 TSKRY
+254 TSQRY

-276 GEQARLATTGGLR
+276 DEQARLATTGGLR
-289 ADVLNPNYQQR
+289 ADVLNPNYLQR
-300 TDLRGSG
+300 TDVRGSG
-307 QLVSGDRADLT
+307 QLVSGDRAELT

-366 TSQHV
+366 TSQRV
-371 ERVNGSLAAAWRPV
+371 ERVNGSLAAGWRPL

-397 HTDQQDGQVQR
+397 HTYQHDGQAQR

-413 NGSLGL
+413 NANPAF
-419 SSVEQGRRRGS
+419 SSVARGQRRGS
-430 RSTGTVTA
+430 RFTGTVTA
-438 TGMFEVSPALSMR
+438 TGMFDLSPSLSMR
-451 TTAEVHYFKN
+451 TTVGVHYFKN
-461 SVDLFDSTA
+461 TVDLFDSTA
-470 LVFGNLIS
+470 SFFGSAFS
-478 IRQGRL
+478 IREQRL
-484 RAVTSTFGLVLQQQV
+484 RAVTSTFGLVLQQQL
-499 AWRDRLFVTAG
+499 AWRDRLFITAG
-510 LRRDATT
+510 LRRDATS
-517 RFHVDDPAAVYPSL
+517 RFDVGDPKAVYPSL
-531 GVSWRGPVA
+531 GLSWRGPVPS
-540 AGDFPL
+540 GEFPL
-546 TSWRLRAAYGAAGRE
+546 SAWRLRAAYGAAGRE
-561 AVLVGHRPERSRELE
+561 AVVVGHRPERSSELE

-584 KGRVTFSG
+584 TGRVTFSG

-597 RTSNVVAA
+597 RTSNVVA
-605 VFVLPGTPGGGFDV
+605 VFLSPGSAGGGFDV
-619 FDAAAVTNKGI
+619 FDAGAVTNKGI

-659 AMSGL
+659 AMSEL
-664 VSTVVFTGGGG
+664 TPYVVLTGGGG
-675 LLQIAESGLPLGSY
+675 LFQAAQDGLPLGSY
-689 AGNPIL
+689 IGNPIIR
-695 GYADANGDGLVSPNE
+695 YADVSGDGLVSPTE
-710 VDVAAGR
+710 VQVATERA
-717 GFLGTPFPTQGA
+717 FLGTPLPTQGA

-753 SQLNGTEETRCI
+753 SQLNGTEETRCV

-803 KLREISVAITAPAT
+803 KLREISVAFTAPAT

-856 AVFEDLFTQP
+856 AGFEDLFTQP

-872 ARLDLTF
+872 ARLDLAF